1 VLDQNDPWK
10 EAFDSYE
17 ASLRNHDPNAPA
29 WQPPTGLGV
38 LPEAGLV
45 RAWELL
51 TLTRTWES
59 DLNRRLADLRM
70 RARFTT
76 AARRANRA
84 TDVPQRV
91 DAVA

>member
-1 VLDQNDPWK
+1 VLDQNDPWTK
-10 EAFDSYE
+10 AFDSYE

-29 WQPPTGLGV
+29 WQPPADLGE
-38 LPEAGLV
+38 LPEAGLA

-59 DLNRRLADLRM
+59 ELHRRLADLRR
-70 RARFTT
+70 RARFTN
-76 AARRANRA
+76 AALSAQR
-84 TDVPQRV
+84 TSYVPQRV